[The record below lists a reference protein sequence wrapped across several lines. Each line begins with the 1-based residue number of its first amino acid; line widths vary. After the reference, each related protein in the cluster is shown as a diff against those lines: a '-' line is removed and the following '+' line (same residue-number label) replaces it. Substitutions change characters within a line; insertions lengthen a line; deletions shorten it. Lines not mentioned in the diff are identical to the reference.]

1 MHGFVEVGT
10 CRNDPC
16 GQYGARG
23 EDGYCSEDCRQQ
35 ATGCSVPF
43 CGCGGQCETDPAQQ
57 ATRR

>member
-16 GQYGARG
+16 GQYGGRG
-23 EDGYCSEDCRQQ
+23 EDGYCSEDCRRE

-43 CGCGGQCETDPAQQ
+43 CGCGGACELDPDPPS
-57 ATRR
+57 